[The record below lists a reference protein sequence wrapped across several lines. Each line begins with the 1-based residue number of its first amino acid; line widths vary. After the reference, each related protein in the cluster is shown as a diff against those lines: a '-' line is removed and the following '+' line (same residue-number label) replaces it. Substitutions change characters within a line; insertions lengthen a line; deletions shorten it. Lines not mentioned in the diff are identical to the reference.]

1 MCLNFIVFKTFK
13 SNFKIRWRIISSLN
27 ELTKRVLIMAENS
40 FKNVSTQPKVFFLLP
55 VKTLFLL
62 GGVFSAFFILIAG
75 LVLFGYTNSM
85 DNAIF
90 SLMRSNSSNPIL
102 DQTLQRIVF
111 LGSSQ
116 FVLPLS
122 LLVGVFLSLYR
133 KNLALGVWFVLSVI
147 LFEAL
152 LESLKHLLVHS
163 IQRFSHSANF
173 PNATALSLTLFYGLL
188 VLLIPHLITHQ
199 IFQNIL
205 SYSLLGLIL
214 LIGLVLIVLGVSF
227 SSVLGGVCLGAL
239 GACFSIGIYLS
250 VFQKI

>member
-1 MCLNFIVFKTFK
+1 
-13 SNFKIRWRIISSLN
+13 
-27 ELTKRVLIMAENS
+27 MAENS

-55 VKTLFLL
+55 AKTLFLL

-75 LVLFGYTNSM
+75 LVFFDYANSM
-85 DNAIF
+85 DHAIF
-90 SLMRSNSSNPIL
+90 NLMRSNSSNPIL

-133 KNLALGVWFVLSVI
+133 RNLALGVWFVLSVI

-152 LESLKHLLVHS
+152 LESLKHLLAHS
-163 IQRFSHSANF
+163 VQWLSHSANF
-173 PNATALSLTLFYGLL
+173 PSAIALSLTLFYGLL

-205 SYSLLGLIL
+205 SCSLLGLIL

-227 SSVLGGVCLGAL
+227 SSVLGGFCLGAL

>member
-1 MCLNFIVFKTFK
+1 
-13 SNFKIRWRIISSLN
+13 
-27 ELTKRVLIMAENS
+27 MAENS
-40 FKNVSTQPKVFFLLP
+40 FKNVSTQPKPFFLLP

-62 GGVFSAFFILIAG
+62 GGVFSAFFIMIAG

-102 DQTLQRIVF
+102 DQTLRRVVF

-133 KNLALGVWFVLSVI
+133 RNLALGVWFVLSVI

-152 LESLKHLLVHS
+152 LESLKHLLAHS
-163 IQRFSHSANF
+163 IQWLSHSANF
-173 PNATALSLTLFYGLL
+173 PSAIALSLTLFYGLL
-188 VLLIPHLITHQ
+188 ILLIPHFIAHQ

-205 SYSLLGLIL
+205 SYSLFGLIL
-214 LIGLVLIVLGVSF
+214 LIGLALIVLGVSF
-227 SSVLGGVCLGAL
+227 SSVLGGLCLGAL

>member
-1 MCLNFIVFKTFK
+1 
-13 SNFKIRWRIISSLN
+13 
-27 ELTKRVLIMAENS
+27 MAENS
-40 FKNVSTQPKVFFLLP
+40 FKNVSAQPKAFFLLP

-75 LVLFGYTNSM
+75 LVFFDYANSM
-85 DNAIF
+85 DHAIF

-102 DQTLQRIVF
+102 DQTLQRVVF

-133 KNLALGVWFVLSVI
+133 RNLALGVWFVLSVI

-152 LESLKHLLVHS
+152 LESLKHLLAHS
-163 IQRFSHSANF
+163 VQWLSHSANF

-199 IFQNIL
+199 TLKNVLF
-205 SYSLLGLIL
+205 YSLLGLIF

-227 SSVLGGVCLGAL
+227 SSVLGGFCLGAL

>member
-1 MCLNFIVFKTFK
+1 
-13 SNFKIRWRIISSLN
+13 
-27 ELTKRVLIMAENS
+27 MAENS

-55 VKTLFLL
+55 AKTLFLL
-62 GGVFSAFFILIAG
+62 GGIFSTFFILIAG
-75 LVLFGYTNSM
+75 LVFFDYANSM
-85 DNAIF
+85 DHAIF
-90 SLMRSNSSNPIL
+90 NLMRSNSSNPIL
-102 DQTLQRIVF
+102 DQTLQRVVF

-133 KNLALGVWFVLSVI
+133 KNLALGVWFVLSVVI
-147 LFEAL
+147 FEAL
-152 LESLKHLLVHS
+152 LESLKHLFTHS
-163 IQRFSHSANF
+163 IQWLSHSANF
-173 PNATALSLTLFYGLL
+173 PSATALSLALFYGLL

-205 SYSLLGLIL
+205 SYSLLGLIF
-214 LIGLVLIVLGVSF
+214 LIGLALIVLGVSF
-227 SSVLGGVCLGAL
+227 SSVLGGFCLGAL

>member
-1 MCLNFIVFKTFK
+1 
-13 SNFKIRWRIISSLN
+13 
-27 ELTKRVLIMAENS
+27 MAENS
-40 FKNVSTQPKVFFLLP
+40 FKNVSAQPKVFFLLP

-75 LVLFGYTNSM
+75 LVFFDCTNSM
-85 DNAIF
+85 DHAIF
-90 SLMRSNSSNPIL
+90 NLMRSNSSNPIL
-102 DQTLQRIVF
+102 DQTLQRVVF

-133 KNLALGVWFVLSVI
+133 KNLVLGVWFVLSVI

-152 LESLKHLLVHS
+152 LESLKHLFTHS
-163 IQRFSHSANF
+163 IQWLSHSANF
-173 PNATALSLTLFYGLL
+173 PSTIALSLALFYGLL
-188 VLLIPHLITHQ
+188 VLLIPHLIAHQ

-205 SYSLLGLIL
+205 SCSLLGLIF
-214 LIGLVLIVLGVSF
+214 LIGLALIVLGVSF
-227 SSVLGGVCLGAL
+227 SSVLGGFCLGAL

>member
-1 MCLNFIVFKTFK
+1 
-13 SNFKIRWRIISSLN
+13 
-27 ELTKRVLIMAENS
+27 MAENS
-40 FKNVSTQPKVFFLLP
+40 FKNVTIQSKPFFLSQ

-75 LVLFGYTNSM
+75 LVLFDYANSM

-90 SLMRSNSSNPIL
+90 NLMRSNSSNPIL
-102 DQTLQRIVF
+102 DQTLQRVVF

-133 KNLALGVWFVLSVI
+133 KNLALGVWFVLSVVI
-147 LFEAL
+147 FEAL
-152 LESLKHLLVHS
+152 LESLKHLLAHS
-163 IQRFSHSANF
+163 IQWLSYSANF
-173 PNATALSLTLFYGLL
+173 PSAIALSLTLFYGLL
-188 VLLIPHLITHQ
+188 ILLIPHFIAHQ

-205 SYSLLGLIL
+205 SYSLFGLIL
-214 LIGLVLIVLGVSF
+214 LIGLALIVLGVSF

>member
-1 MCLNFIVFKTFK
+1 
-13 SNFKIRWRIISSLN
+13 
-27 ELTKRVLIMAENS
+27 MAENS
-40 FKNVSTQPKVFFLLP
+40 FKNVTIQSKPFFLSQ

-62 GGVFSAFFILIAG
+62 GGVFSAFFILMVG
-75 LVLFGYTNSM
+75 LVFFDYANSM

-122 LLVGVFLSLYR
+122 LLVGAFLSLYR
-133 KNLALGVWFVLSVI
+133 RNLVLGVWFVLSVV

-152 LESLKHLLVHS
+152 LESLKHLLAYS
-163 IQRFSHSANF
+163 IQWLSRNANF
-173 PNATALSLTLFYGLL
+173 PNATALSLALFYGLL
-188 VLLIPHLITHQ
+188 ILLIPHLITHQ
-199 IFQNIL
+199 TLKNIL
-205 SYSLLGLIL
+205 FYSLFGLIL
-214 LIGLVLIVLGVSF
+214 LIGLALIVLGVSF
-227 SSVLGGVCLGAL
+227 SSVLGGFCLGAL

>member
-1 MCLNFIVFKTFK
+1 
-13 SNFKIRWRIISSLN
+13 
-27 ELTKRVLIMAENS
+27 MAENS
-40 FKNVSTQPKVFFLLP
+40 FKNVSTQPKIFFLLQ

-62 GGVFSAFFILIAG
+62 GGVFSAFFILMVG
-75 LVLFGYTNSM
+75 LVFFDYANSM

-133 KNLALGVWFVLSVI
+133 RNLALGVWFVLSVI

-152 LESLKHLLVHS
+152 LESLKHLLAHS

-173 PNATALSLTLFYGLL
+173 PNATALSLALFYGLL
-188 VLLIPHLITHQ
+188 ILLIPHFITHQ
-199 IFQNIL
+199 TLKNIL
-205 SYSLLGLIL
+205 SYSLFGLIL
-214 LIGLVLIVLGVSF
+214 LIGLALIVLGVSF
-227 SSVLGGVCLGAL
+227 SSVLGGFCLGAL

>member
-1 MCLNFIVFKTFK
+1 
-13 SNFKIRWRIISSLN
+13 
-27 ELTKRVLIMAENS
+27 MAENS
-40 FKNVSTQPKVFFLLP
+40 FKNVSTQPKVFFLLQ

-62 GGVFSAFFILIAG
+62 GGVFSAFFILIVG
-75 LVLFGYTNSM
+75 LVFFDCTHLM
-85 DNAIF
+85 DNAIS

-133 KNLALGVWFVLSVI
+133 RNLALGVWFVLSVVV
-147 LFEAL
+147 FEAL
-152 LESLKHLLVHS
+152 LESLKHLLAHF
-163 IQRFSHSANF
+163 IQWFSHSANF
-173 PNATALSLTLFYGLL
+173 PNATALSLVLFYGLL

-205 SYSLLGLIL
+205 SYSLLCLIL
-214 LIGLVLIVLGVSF
+214 LIGLALIVLGASF

>member
-1 MCLNFIVFKTFK
+1 
-13 SNFKIRWRIISSLN
+13 
-27 ELTKRVLIMAENS
+27 MAENS
-40 FKNVSTQPKVFFLLP
+40 FKNVSTQPKAFFLLP
-55 VKTLFLL
+55 VKTLLLL
-62 GGVFSAFFILIAG
+62 GGVFSAFFILIVG
-75 LVLFGYTNSM
+75 LVLFDYTNSM
-85 DNAIF
+85 DHAIF
-90 SLMRSNSSNPIL
+90 SLMRSTPFNSSPIL
-102 DQTLQRIVF
+102 TLILQSIAN

-133 KNLALGVWFVLSVI
+133 RNLALGVWFVLSVI

-152 LESLKHLLVHS
+152 LESLKHLFAHPV
-163 IQRFSHSANF
+163 QRFSHSANF

-199 IFQNIL
+199 TLKNIL

-227 SSVLGGVCLGAL
+227 SSVLGGFCLGAL

>member
-1 MCLNFIVFKTFK
+1 
-13 SNFKIRWRIISSLN
+13 
-27 ELTKRVLIMAENS
+27 MAEDS
-40 FKNVSTQPKVFFLLP
+40 FKNVTIQSKPFFLSQ

-62 GGVFSAFFILIAG
+62 GGVFSTFFILMVG
-75 LVLFGYTNSM
+75 LVFFDYVNSM
-85 DNAIF
+85 DHAIF

-133 KNLALGVWFVLSVI
+133 RNLALGVWFVLSVVI
-147 LFEAL
+147 FEAL
-152 LESLKHLLVHS
+152 LESLKHLFLHS
-163 IQRFSHSANF
+163 VQWLSHSVNF
-173 PNATALSLTLFYGLL
+173 PSAIALSLTLFYGLL
-188 VLLIPHLITHQ
+188 ILLIPHFIAHQ

-227 SSVLGGVCLGAL
+227 SSVLGGFCLGAL

>member
-1 MCLNFIVFKTFK
+1 
-13 SNFKIRWRIISSLN
+13 
-27 ELTKRVLIMAENS
+27 MAENS
-40 FKNVSTQPKVFFLLP
+40 FKNVSTQPKPFFLLP

-102 DQTLQRIVF
+102 DQTLQRVVF

-133 KNLALGVWFVLSVI
+133 KNLALGVWFVLSVVI
-147 LFEAL
+147 FEAL
-152 LESLKHLLVHS
+152 LESLKHLFTHS
-163 IQRFSHSANF
+163 IQWLSHSANF
-173 PNATALSLTLFYGLL
+173 PSAIALSLTLFYGLL

-205 SYSLLGLIL
+205 SYSLFGLIL
-214 LIGLVLIVLGVSF
+214 LIGLALIVLGVSF
-227 SSVLGGVCLGAL
+227 SSVLGGFCLGAL

>member
-1 MCLNFIVFKTFK
+1 
-13 SNFKIRWRIISSLN
+13 
-27 ELTKRVLIMAENS
+27 MAENS
-40 FKNVSTQPKVFFLLP
+40 FKNVSTQPKAFFLLP

-62 GGVFSAFFILIAG
+62 GGVFSAFFIMIAG

-102 DQTLQRIVF
+102 DQTLQRVVF

-133 KNLALGVWFVLSVI
+133 RNLALGVWFVLSVI

-152 LESLKHLLVHS
+152 LESLKHLLAHS
-163 IQRFSHSANF
+163 IQWLSHSANF
-173 PNATALSLTLFYGLL
+173 PSAIVLSLTLFYGLL

-205 SYSLLGLIL
+205 SCSLLGLIL
-214 LIGLVLIVLGVSF
+214 LIGLALIVLGVSF
-227 SSVLGGVCLGAL
+227 SSVLGGFCLGAL

>member
-1 MCLNFIVFKTFK
+1 
-13 SNFKIRWRIISSLN
+13 
-27 ELTKRVLIMAENS
+27 MAENS
-40 FKNVSTQPKVFFLLP
+40 FKNVSTQPKAFFLLP

-62 GGVFSAFFILIAG
+62 GGIFSAFFILIAG
-75 LVLFGYTNSM
+75 LVFFDYTNSM

-102 DQTLQRIVF
+102 DQTLRRVVF

-133 KNLALGVWFVLSVI
+133 RNLALGVWFVLSVI

-152 LESLKHLLVHS
+152 LESLKHLLAHS
-163 IQRFSHSANF
+163 IQWLSHSANF
-173 PNATALSLTLFYGLL
+173 PSAIALSLTLFYGLL

-214 LIGLVLIVLGVSF
+214 LIGLALIVLGVSF
-227 SSVLGGVCLGAL
+227 SSVLGGFCLGAL

>member
-1 MCLNFIVFKTFK
+1 
-13 SNFKIRWRIISSLN
+13 
-27 ELTKRVLIMAENS
+27 MAENS
-40 FKNVSTQPKVFFLLP
+40 FKNVSTQPKAFFLLP

-75 LVLFGYTNSM
+75 LVFFGYANSM
-85 DNAIF
+85 DHAIF

-102 DQTLQRIVF
+102 DQALQRVVF

-133 KNLALGVWFVLSVI
+133 RNLALGVWFVLSVVI
-147 LFEAL
+147 FEAL
-152 LESLKHLLVHS
+152 LESLKHLLAHS
-163 IQRFSHSANF
+163 IQWLSHSANF
-173 PNATALSLTLFYGLL
+173 PSAIALSLTLFYGLL

-214 LIGLVLIVLGVSF
+214 LIGLALIVLGVSF
-227 SSVLGGVCLGAL
+227 SSVLGGFCLGAL

>member
-1 MCLNFIVFKTFK
+1 
-13 SNFKIRWRIISSLN
+13 
-27 ELTKRVLIMAENS
+27 MAENS
-40 FKNVSTQPKVFFLLP
+40 FKNVSTQPKAFFLLP

-62 GGVFSAFFILIAG
+62 GGVFSAFFILIVG
-75 LVLFGYTNSM
+75 LVFFDYTNSM
-85 DNAIF
+85 DNTIF
-90 SLMRSNSSNPIL
+90 NLMRSNSSNPIL

-133 KNLALGVWFVLSVI
+133 KNLALGVWFVLSVV

-152 LESLKHLLVHS
+152 LESLKHLLAHS
-163 IQRFSHSANF
+163 IQWLSHSANF
-173 PNATALSLTLFYGLL
+173 PSAIALSLTLFYGLL

-205 SYSLLGLIL
+205 SCSLLGLIL

-227 SSVLGGVCLGAL
+227 SSVLGGFCLGAL

>member
-1 MCLNFIVFKTFK
+1 
-13 SNFKIRWRIISSLN
+13 
-27 ELTKRVLIMAENS
+27 MAENS
-40 FKNVSTQPKVFFLLP
+40 FKNVSTQPKPFFLLQ

-62 GGVFSAFFILIAG
+62 GGIFSAFFILIVG
-75 LVLFGYTNSM
+75 LVFFDYAHLM

-90 SLMRSNSSNPIL
+90 NFARSTSFNSSPTLTLIL
-102 DQTLQRIVF
+102 QNTAR

-133 KNLALGVWFVLSVI
+133 RNLVLGVWFVLSVI

-152 LESLKHLLVHS
+152 LESLKHLFTHS
-163 IQRFSHSANF
+163 IQWLSHSANF
-173 PNATALSLTLFYGLL
+173 PSTIALSLTLFYGLL

-205 SYSLLGLIL
+205 SYSLLGLIF
-214 LIGLVLIVLGVSF
+214 LIGLALIVLGVSF
-227 SSVLGGVCLGAL
+227 SSVLGGFCLGAL

>member
-1 MCLNFIVFKTFK
+1 
-13 SNFKIRWRIISSLN
+13 
-27 ELTKRVLIMAENS
+27 MAENS
-40 FKNVSTQPKVFFLLP
+40 FKNVSTQPKPFLLLP

-75 LVLFGYTNSM
+75 LVFFDYANSM

-102 DQTLQRIVF
+102 DQTLRRVVF

-133 KNLALGVWFVLSVI
+133 RNLALGVWFVLSVVI
-147 LFEAL
+147 FEAL
-152 LESLKHLLVHS
+152 LKSLKHLFTHS
-163 IQRFSHSANF
+163 IQWLSHSANF
-173 PNATALSLTLFYGLL
+173 PSAIALSLALFYGLL
-188 VLLIPHLITHQ
+188 ILLIPHFIAHQ

-227 SSVLGGVCLGAL
+227 SSVLGGFCLGAL

>member
-1 MCLNFIVFKTFK
+1 
-13 SNFKIRWRIISSLN
+13 
-27 ELTKRVLIMAENS
+27 MAENS
-40 FKNVSTQPKVFFLLP
+40 LKNVTIQSKPFFLSQ

-62 GGVFSAFFILIAG
+62 GGVFSAFFILMVG
-75 LVLFGYTNSM
+75 LVFFDYTNSM

-90 SLMRSNSSNPIL
+90 NFARSTPFNSSPIL
-102 DQTLQRIVF
+102 TLILQNIAR

-133 KNLALGVWFVLSVI
+133 RNLALGVWFVLSVV

-152 LESLKHLLVHS
+152 LKSLKYLLVHS
-163 IQRFSHSANF
+163 IQWFSHSANF
-173 PNATALSLTLFYGLL
+173 PNATALSLALFYGLL
-188 VLLIPHLITHQ
+188 ILLIPHLITHQ
-199 IFQNIL
+199 TLKNIL
-205 SYSLLGLIL
+205 FYSLFGLIF
-214 LIGLVLIVLGVSF
+214 LIGLALIVLGVSF
-227 SSVLGGVCLGAL
+227 SSVLGGFCLGAL

>member
-1 MCLNFIVFKTFK
+1 
-13 SNFKIRWRIISSLN
+13 
-27 ELTKRVLIMAENS
+27 MAENS
-40 FKNVSTQPKVFFLLP
+40 FKNVSAQPKPFFLLP
-55 VKTLFLL
+55 AKTLFLL
-62 GGVFSAFFILIAG
+62 GGIFSAFFILIVG
-75 LVLFGYTNSM
+75 LVFFDYANSM

-102 DQTLQRIVF
+102 DQTLRRVVF

-133 KNLALGVWFVLSVI
+133 RNLALGVWFVLSVI

-152 LESLKHLLVHS
+152 LESLKHLLAHS
-163 IQRFSHSANF
+163 IQWLSRSANF
-173 PNATALSLTLFYGLL
+173 PNAIALSLALFYGLL

-199 IFQNIL
+199 TLKNVLF
-205 SYSLLGLIL
+205 YSLFGLIF
-214 LIGLVLIVLGVSF
+214 LIGLVLILLGVSF
-227 SSVLGGVCLGAL
+227 SSVLGGFCLGAL

>member
-1 MCLNFIVFKTFK
+1 
-13 SNFKIRWRIISSLN
+13 
-27 ELTKRVLIMAENS
+27 MAENS
-40 FKNVSTQPKVFFLLP
+40 FKNVSTQPKAFFLLP

-62 GGVFSAFFILIAG
+62 GGIFSAFFIMIAG

-90 SLMRSNSSNPIL
+90 NLMRSNSSSPIL
-102 DQTLQRIVF
+102 DQTLRRIIF

-133 KNLALGVWFVLSVI
+133 RNLALGVWFVLSVVI
-147 LFEAL
+147 FEAL
-152 LESLKHLLVHS
+152 LESLKHLLAHS
-163 IQRFSHSANF
+163 IEWLSHSANF
-173 PNATALSLTLFYGLL
+173 PSAIALSLALFYGLL

-205 SYSLLGLIL
+205 SYSLLGLIF
-214 LIGLVLIVLGVSF
+214 LIGLALIVLGVSF

>member
-1 MCLNFIVFKTFK
+1 
-13 SNFKIRWRIISSLN
+13 
-27 ELTKRVLIMAENS
+27 MAENS
-40 FKNVSTQPKVFFLLP
+40 FKNVSTQPKPFFLLP

-62 GGVFSAFFILIAG
+62 GGVFSAFFILIVG
-75 LVLFGYTNSM
+75 LVFFDYANSM

-102 DQTLQRIVF
+102 DQTLRRVVF

-152 LESLKHLLVHS
+152 LESLKHLLAHS
-163 IQRFSHSANF
+163 IQWLSHSANF
-173 PNATALSLTLFYGLL
+173 PSAIVLSLTLFYGLL

-205 SYSLLGLIL
+205 SCSLLGLIF
-214 LIGLVLIVLGVSF
+214 LIGLVLVVLGVSF
-227 SSVLGGVCLGAL
+227 SSVLGGFCLGAL

>member
-1 MCLNFIVFKTFK
+1 
-13 SNFKIRWRIISSLN
+13 
-27 ELTKRVLIMAENS
+27 MAENS
-40 FKNVSTQPKVFFLLP
+40 FKNVSTHPKAFFYIP
-55 VKTLFLL
+55 VKALFLL
-62 GGVFSAFFILIAG
+62 GGIFSAFFILIAG
-75 LVLFGYTNSM
+75 LVFFDYTNSM
-85 DNAIF
+85 DHAIF
-90 SLMRSNSSNPIL
+90 SLMRSNSSSPIL

-133 KNLALGVWFVLSVI
+133 RNLVLGVWFVLSVI

-152 LESLKHLLVHS
+152 LESLKHFFLHS
-163 IQRFSHSANF
+163 IQWLSHSANF
-173 PNATALSLTLFYGLL
+173 PSTIALSLTLFYGLL
-188 VLLIPHLITHQ
+188 VLLLPHLITHQ

-205 SYSLLGLIL
+205 SCSLLGLIF

-227 SSVLGGVCLGAL
+227 SSVLGGFCLGAL

>member
-1 MCLNFIVFKTFK
+1 
-13 SNFKIRWRIISSLN
+13 
-27 ELTKRVLIMAENS
+27 MAENS
-40 FKNVSTQPKVFFLLP
+40 FKNVSTQPKIFFLLQ

-75 LVLFGYTNSM
+75 LVFFDYANSM

-90 SLMRSNSSNPIL
+90 NLMRSNSSNPIL

-133 KNLALGVWFVLSVI
+133 RNLALGVWFVLSVVI
-147 LFEAL
+147 FEAL
-152 LESLKHLLVHS
+152 LESLKHLFTHFVQWL
-163 IQRFSHSANF
+163 SHSTNF
-173 PNATALSLTLFYGLL
+173 PSATALSLTLFYGLL
-188 VLLIPHLITHQ
+188 VLLIPHFIAHKTL
-199 IFQNIL
+199 QNIL
-205 SYSLLGLIL
+205 VYGLLGLIL
-214 LIGLVLIVLGVSF
+214 LISLALIVLGVSF
-227 SSVLGGVCLGAL
+227 SSVLGGFCLGAL

>member
-1 MCLNFIVFKTFK
+1 
-13 SNFKIRWRIISSLN
+13 
-27 ELTKRVLIMAENS
+27 MAENS
-40 FKNVSTQPKVFFLLP
+40 FKNISTQPKVFFLLP

-102 DQTLQRIVF
+102 DQTLQRIIF

-133 KNLALGVWFVLSVI
+133 RNLALGVWFVLSVV

-152 LESLKHLLVHS
+152 LESLKHLLAYS
-163 IQRFSHSANF
+163 IQWLSRSANF

-199 IFQNIL
+199 TLKNIL
-205 SYSLLGLIL
+205 FYSLFGLIL
-214 LIGLVLIVLGVSF
+214 LIGLALIVLGVSF
-227 SSVLGGVCLGAL
+227 SSVLGGFCLGAL

>member
-1 MCLNFIVFKTFK
+1 
-13 SNFKIRWRIISSLN
+13 
-27 ELTKRVLIMAENS
+27 MAEDS
-40 FKNVSTQPKVFFLLP
+40 FKNVSTQPKAFFLLP

-62 GGVFSAFFILIAG
+62 GSVFSAFFILIAG
-75 LVLFGYTNSM
+75 LVFFDYANSM
-85 DNAIF
+85 DHAIF

-102 DQTLQRIVF
+102 DQTLRRVVF

-133 KNLALGVWFVLSVI
+133 RNLALGVWFVLSVI

-152 LESLKHLLVHS
+152 LESLKHLLAHS
-163 IQRFSHSANF
+163 IQWLSHSANF
-173 PNATALSLTLFYGLL
+173 PSAIALSLTLFYGLL

-205 SYSLLGLIL
+205 SYSLLGLIF
-214 LIGLVLIVLGVSF
+214 LIGLALIVLGVSF

>member
-1 MCLNFIVFKTFK
+1 
-13 SNFKIRWRIISSLN
+13 
-27 ELTKRVLIMAENS
+27 MAENS

-75 LVLFGYTNSM
+75 LVFFDHAHLI

-90 SLMRSNSSNPIL
+90 NFARSTPFNSSPIL
-102 DQTLQRIVF
+102 TLILQNTAR

-133 KNLALGVWFVLSVI
+133 RNLALGVWFVLSVI

-152 LESLKHLLVHS
+152 LESLKHLFAYPVQWL
-163 IQRFSHSANF
+163 SHSANF
-173 PNATALSLTLFYGLL
+173 PSAIALSLTLFYGLL
-188 VLLIPHLITHQ
+188 VLLIPHFITHQ

-205 SYSLLGLIL
+205 SCSLLGLIL
-214 LIGLVLIVLGVSF
+214 LIDLALIVLGVSF
-227 SSVLGGVCLGAL
+227 SSVLGGFCLGAL

>member
-1 MCLNFIVFKTFK
+1 
-13 SNFKIRWRIISSLN
+13 
-27 ELTKRVLIMAENS
+27 MAENS
-40 FKNVSTQPKVFFLLP
+40 FKNVSTHPKAFFLLP

-62 GGVFSAFFILIAG
+62 GGVFSAFFIFIAG
-75 LVLFGYTNSM
+75 LVFFDYANSM
-85 DNAIF
+85 DHAIF

-102 DQTLQRIVF
+102 DQTLRRVVF

-133 KNLALGVWFVLSVI
+133 RNLALGVWFVLSVI

-152 LESLKHLLVHS
+152 LESLKHLFTHS
-163 IQRFSHSANF
+163 IQWLSHSANF
-173 PNATALSLTLFYGLL
+173 PSAIALSLTLFYGLL

-205 SYSLLGLIL
+205 SCSLLGLIL

>member
-1 MCLNFIVFKTFK
+1 
-13 SNFKIRWRIISSLN
+13 
-27 ELTKRVLIMAENS
+27 MAENS
-40 FKNVSTQPKVFFLLP
+40 FKNVSTQPKPFFLLQ

-62 GGVFSAFFILIAG
+62 GGVFSAFFIMIAG

-90 SLMRSNSSNPIL
+90 SLMRSNSSSPIL
-102 DQTLQRIVF
+102 DQTLRRVVF

-133 KNLALGVWFVLSVI
+133 RNLALGVWFVLSVVI
-147 LFEAL
+147 FEAL
-152 LESLKHLLVHS
+152 LESLKHLLTHS
-163 IQRFSHSANF
+163 IQWLSHSANF
-173 PNATALSLTLFYGLL
+173 PSAIALSLTLFYGLL
-188 VLLIPHLITHQ
+188 VLLIPHFIVHQ

-214 LIGLVLIVLGVSF
+214 LIGLALIVLGVSF
-227 SSVLGGVCLGAL
+227 NSVLGGFCLGAL

>member
-1 MCLNFIVFKTFK
+1 
-13 SNFKIRWRIISSLN
+13 
-27 ELTKRVLIMAENS
+27 MAENS
-40 FKNVSTQPKVFFLLP
+40 FKNVSTHPKPFFLLP

-62 GGVFSAFFILIAG
+62 GGVFSAFFILIVG
-75 LVLFGYTNSM
+75 LVFFDYANSM

-102 DQTLQRIVF
+102 DQTLRRVVF

-133 KNLALGVWFVLSVI
+133 RNLALGVWFVLSVI

-152 LESLKHLLVHS
+152 LESLKHLLAHS
-163 IQRFSHSANF
+163 IQWLSHSANF
-173 PNATALSLTLFYGLL
+173 PSAIALSLALFYGLL

-199 IFQNIL
+199 TLKNVLF
-205 SYSLLGLIL
+205 YSLFGLIF
-214 LIGLVLIVLGVSF
+214 LIGLVLILLGVSF
-227 SSVLGGVCLGAL
+227 SSVLGGFCLGAL

>member
-1 MCLNFIVFKTFK
+1 
-13 SNFKIRWRIISSLN
+13 
-27 ELTKRVLIMAENS
+27 MAENS
-40 FKNVSTQPKVFFLLP
+40 FKNVSTQPKAFFLLP

-62 GGVFSAFFILIAG
+62 GGVFSAFFIMIAG
-75 LVLFGYTNSM
+75 LVFFDCTNSM
-85 DNAIF
+85 DHAIF

-102 DQTLQRIVF
+102 DQTLQRVVF

-133 KNLALGVWFVLSVI
+133 KNLALGVWFVLSVVI
-147 LFEAL
+147 FEAL
-152 LESLKHLLVHS
+152 LESLKHLFTHS
-163 IQRFSHSANF
+163 IQWLSHSANF
-173 PNATALSLTLFYGLL
+173 PSAIALSLTLFYGLL
-188 VLLIPHLITHQ
+188 ILLIPHFIAHQ

-214 LIGLVLIVLGVSF
+214 LIGLALIVLGVSF
-227 SSVLGGVCLGAL
+227 SSVLGGLCLGAL

>member
-1 MCLNFIVFKTFK
+1 
-13 SNFKIRWRIISSLN
+13 
-27 ELTKRVLIMAENS
+27 MAENS
-40 FKNVSTQPKVFFLLP
+40 FKNVSTQPKVFFLLQ

-62 GGVFSAFFILIAG
+62 GGVFSAFFILMVG
-75 LVLFGYTNSM
+75 LVFFDYAHSM

-133 KNLALGVWFVLSVI
+133 RNLALGVWFVLSVV

-152 LESLKHLLVHS
+152 LESLKHLLAYS
-163 IQRFSHSANF
+163 IQWLSRSANF

-199 IFQNIL
+199 TLKNIL
-205 SYSLLGLIL
+205 FYSLFGLIL
-214 LIGLVLIVLGVSF
+214 LIGLALIVLGVSF
-227 SSVLGGVCLGAL
+227 SSVLGGFCLGAL

>member
-1 MCLNFIVFKTFK
+1 
-13 SNFKIRWRIISSLN
+13 
-27 ELTKRVLIMAENS
+27 MAENS
-40 FKNVSTQPKVFFLLP
+40 FKNVSTQPKPFFLLQ

-62 GGVFSAFFILIAG
+62 GGVFSAFFILIFG
-75 LVLFGYTNSM
+75 LVFFDYANSM
-85 DNAIF
+85 DHAIF
-90 SLMRSNSSNPIL
+90 SLMRLNSSSPIL
-102 DQTLQRIVF
+102 DQTLRRIVF

-133 KNLALGVWFVLSVI
+133 RNLALGVWFVLSVI

-152 LESLKHLLVHS
+152 LKSLKHLFLHS
-163 IQRFSHSANF
+163 FQWLSHSVNF
-173 PNATALSLTLFYGLL
+173 PSAIALSLTLFYGLL
-188 VLLIPHLITHQ
+188 ILLIPHLIPHFIAHQ

-214 LIGLVLIVLGVSF
+214 LIGLALIVLGVSF
-227 SSVLGGVCLGAL
+227 SSVLGGLCLGAL

>member
-1 MCLNFIVFKTFK
+1 
-13 SNFKIRWRIISSLN
+13 
-27 ELTKRVLIMAENS
+27 MAENS
-40 FKNVSTQPKVFFLLP
+40 FKNVSTQPKIFFLLQ

-62 GGVFSAFFILIAG
+62 GGVFSAFFILMVG
-75 LVLFGYTNSM
+75 LVFFDYANSM

-133 KNLALGVWFVLSVI
+133 RNLALGVWFVLSVV

-152 LESLKHLLVHS
+152 LESLKHLLAYS
-163 IQRFSHSANF
+163 IQWLSRNANF

-199 IFQNIL
+199 TLKNIL
-205 SYSLLGLIL
+205 FYSLFGLIL

-227 SSVLGGVCLGAL
+227 SSVLGGFCLGVL

>member
-1 MCLNFIVFKTFK
+1 
-13 SNFKIRWRIISSLN
+13 
-27 ELTKRVLIMAENS
+27 MAEDS
-40 FKNVSTQPKVFFLLP
+40 FKNVTIQSKPFFLSQ

-62 GGVFSAFFILIAG
+62 GGVFSTFFILMVG
-75 LVLFGYTNSM
+75 LVFFDYVNSM

-133 KNLALGVWFVLSVI
+133 RNLALGVWFVLSVI

-152 LESLKHLLVHS
+152 LESLKHLLAHS
-163 IQRFSHSANF
+163 IQWFSHSANF
-173 PNATALSLTLFYGLL
+173 PNASALSLALFYGLL
-188 VLLIPHLITHQ
+188 VLLMPHLITHQ
-199 IFQNIL
+199 TLKNIL
-205 SYSLLGLIL
+205 SYSLFGLIL

-227 SSVLGGVCLGAL
+227 SSVLGGFCLGAL

>member
-1 MCLNFIVFKTFK
+1 
-13 SNFKIRWRIISSLN
+13 
-27 ELTKRVLIMAENS
+27 MAENS
-40 FKNVSTQPKVFFLLP
+40 FKNVSTQPKIFFLLQ

-62 GGVFSAFFILIAG
+62 GGVFSAFFILMVG
-75 LVLFGYTNSM
+75 LVFFDYANSM

-133 KNLALGVWFVLSVI
+133 RNLVLGVWFVLSVV

-152 LESLKHLLVHS
+152 LESLKHLLAYS
-163 IQRFSHSANF
+163 IQWLSHNANF

-199 IFQNIL
+199 TLKNIL
-205 SYSLLGLIL
+205 SYSLFGLIL

-227 SSVLGGVCLGAL
+227 SSVLGGFCLGAL

>member
-1 MCLNFIVFKTFK
+1 
-13 SNFKIRWRIISSLN
+13 
-27 ELTKRVLIMAENS
+27 MAENS
-40 FKNVSTQPKVFFLLP
+40 FKNVSTQPKPFFLLP

-62 GGVFSAFFILIAG
+62 GGVFSAFFTLIAG
-75 LVLFGYTNSM
+75 LVFFDYANSM

-90 SLMRSNSSNPIL
+90 SLMRSNSSSPIL
-102 DQTLQRIVF
+102 DQTLQRVVF

-133 KNLALGVWFVLSVI
+133 RNLALGVWFVLSVVI
-147 LFEAL
+147 FEAL
-152 LESLKHLLVHS
+152 LESLKHLFTHS
-163 IQRFSHSANF
+163 IQWLSHSANF

-188 VLLIPHLITHQ
+188 VLLIPHFIAHQ

-205 SYSLLGLIL
+205 SYSLFGLIL
-214 LIGLVLIVLGVSF
+214 LIGLALIVLGVSF
-227 SSVLGGVCLGAL
+227 SSVLGGLCLGAL